1 VRTRCASI
9 SSAHAHCFLLP
20 EVTVTKVCPH
30 HPGFFRPSIQLAQAF
45 FYEAIRYPNAML
57 RLRKMRLILALPLL
71 LAALLPIR
79 LAAQDDQNA
88 DPNADPNDAPLGDVA
103 RTFRKK
109 TPPSQSVIDDD
120 NLSKVMEQAESHHES
135 GSALRF
141 LMASGSNG
149 FHVSA
154 PDVTCSLAFTANVKS
169 LLSNQYA
176 QMELPPGE
184 VLKLEGP
191 ATVEGDALIVALLN
205 RTDWHVSEVAVA
217 LTVVKNNQSRDA
229 SLSDQSLSNHET
241 PIGGTASGEA
251 KLLPLVDGNLSQED
265 EVRPEKKSDVTVIYR
280 MRAAAPPS
288 TTTVFSAPLN
298 MELAPDEE
306 WHWAIVQA
314 RGYPP
319 QSYAEN
325 AQQTV
330 AQSTAQTNLP
340 ASKQSSSMQPTSPPA
355 SAASQTSPSVPPP
368 QN

>member
-1 VRTRCASI
+1 ML
-9 SSAHAHCFLLP
+9 SA
-20 EVTVTKVCPH
+20 
-30 HPGFFRPSIQLAQAF
+30 
-45 FYEAIRYPNAML
+45 
-57 RLRKMRLILALPLL
+57 RKMRLILALPLL

-103 RTFRKK
+103 RNLRKK

-149 FHVSA
+149 FHISA

-169 LLSNQYA
+169 LLSSQYA

-191 ATVEGDALIVALLN
+191 ATIEGDALIVALLN

-217 LTVVKNNQSRDA
+217 LTVVKKNQSRDA
-229 SLSDQSLSNHET
+229 SFSNQSLSNRSLSNQEL
-241 PIGGTASGEA
+241 PIRGTGYDAP
-251 KLLPLVDGNLSQED
+251 KLLPAVASNLPQED

-288 TTTVFSAPLN
+288 ATTVFSAPLN

-319 QSYAEN
+319 QSYAGN
-325 AQQTV
+325 ASQT
-330 AQSTAQTNLP
+330 TAQTNLP
-340 ASKQSSSMQPTSPPA
+340 ASEQSSSIQPAPMQPTSAPA
-355 SAASQTSPSVPPP
+355 SATPQNSPSVSTP